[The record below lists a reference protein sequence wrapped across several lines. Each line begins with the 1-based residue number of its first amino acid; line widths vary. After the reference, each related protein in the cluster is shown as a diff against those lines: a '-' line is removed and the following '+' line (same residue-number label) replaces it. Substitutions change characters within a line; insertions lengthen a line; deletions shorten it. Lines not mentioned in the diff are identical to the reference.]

1 MERLAKNAEGML
13 KFVDDKVMKDYDT
26 FVEVVNQYRQ
36 DAESVHDILNEF
48 AGNAGD
54 IAETMKAMNAGISD
68 ISIAV
73 DESAKG
79 VASVADNA
87 VSLVDAINQIQA
99 ESENSKNISQM
110 LSDEVERFK
119 KV

>member
-1 MERLAKNAEGML
+1 
-13 KFVDDKVMKDYDT
+13 MKDYDT
-26 FVEVVNQYRQ
+26 FVEVVEQYQQ
-36 DAESVHDILNEF
+36 DADSVNDILNEF
-48 AGNAGD
+48 AGNAGE
-54 IAETMKAMNAGISD
+54 IEETMQAMNTGISD

-79 VASVADNA
+79 VTSVADNA
-87 VSLVDAINQIQA
+87 VSLVDAMNQIQA
-99 ESENSKNISQM
+99 ETENSKNISQL